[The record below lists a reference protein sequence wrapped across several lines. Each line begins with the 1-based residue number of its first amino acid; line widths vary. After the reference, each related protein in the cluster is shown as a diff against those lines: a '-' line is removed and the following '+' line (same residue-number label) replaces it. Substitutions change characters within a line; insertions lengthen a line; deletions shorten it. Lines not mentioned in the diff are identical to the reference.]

1 MLMIRLQRTGRKNEP
16 TYRVI
21 LTEKARSPKT
31 GEVIEILGAYDARRD
46 VKEQV
51 FKADRIVY
59 WISKGA
65 QPSDTMHNLLITL
78 GIIKGKKVNALPR
91 KSPIKK
97 EGTEEAAPAVAAP
110 APEAT
115 APEAETPTPAEAPV
129 EAPATPAP
137 EASAVEEKKES
148 TPADVTPAPEA
159 TA

>member
-1 MLMIRLQRTGRKNEP
+1 MTKLVWGLTITGHSATIVLMLMIRLQRTGRKNEP

-31 GEVIEILGAYDARRD
+31 GEVIEILGSYDARRD

-51 FKADRIVY
+51 LKADRITY

-65 QPSDTMHNLLITL
+65 QPSDTIHNLLVTL

-97 EGTEEAAPAVAAP
+97 EGVEEAPASTGAEVATPVAN
-110 APEAT
+110 A
-115 APEAETPTPAEAPV
+115 PTPAEAPV
-129 EAPATPAP
+129 NPVP
-137 EASAVEEKKES
+137 EDIA
-148 TPADVTPAPEA
+148 
-159 TA
+159 

>member
-110 APEAT
+110 TPEAT

-137 EASAVEEKKES
+137 EAQAVEEKKE
-148 TPADVTPAPEA
+148 EA